1 MVYKIK
7 AIFSYSV
14 VALLLGFSAWFHSAA
29 FAYSAILGLGMIL
42 AYNAFET
49 VEANKTYKQQIPE
62 EVKRTMQDL
71 NARVLTIEHGIRA
84 RGF

>member
-1 MVYKIK
+1 MVKGK
-7 AIFSYSV
+7 DIFSYSII
-14 VALLLGFSAWFHSAA
+14 ALLLGFSAWFHSAA

-49 VEANKTYKQQIPE
+49 VQANKTYRQQLPPE
-62 EVKRTMQDL
+62 IKRSMEDL